1 MKEFFNHFIPREK
14 SVRVWWGIIIILVFF
29 LGWILGGRNHD
40 KPSSITQYT
49 LTGSDEI
56 SLWTC
61 SMHPQIRQPK
71 PGKCPICG
79 MDLIP
84 VKKSERSEN
93 PRQIFLSESARRM
106 AEIEVAPVE
115 KKYVVNE
122 IHLVGKIEYDETRLK
137 YITARVAGRIDRLYV
152 NFTGTPVRPGDH
164 LVELY
169 SPELLSTQQELVQT
183 LNILNTF
190 SSETAPEIKEPF
202 ERQFHSARER
212 LRLWG
217 LTEEQIEKLEKERQL
232 TDHITIYSPIGGI
245 VIEKNALE
253 GSYVETGARIYS
265 IADLSRVW
273 VKLDAYESDLP
284 WLRYG
289 QEVECETESYPGE
302 VFKGR
307 LAFIDPVIDKQ
318 TRTAKVRLNLANPG
332 LKLKPE
338 MFVRA
343 LVKSKIASGGQ
354 VMDPSLNGKW
364 ICPMHPEVIKDD
376 TGRCDVCDMPLV
388 RAEELGYVST
398 TQLKTGPPLV
408 IPASAPLITGKRA
421 IVYVEIP
428 DSPGNYEGREIELGP
443 RAGNYYIV
451 QSGLREGE
459 KVVVKGNFKIDSA
472 IQIQAGKS
480 MMNPTGG
487 MSISHQHGE
496 QSISPSRIDTSKKK
510 DTRQTE
516 IPVQFLQQ
524 IDEIFSHYFAIQQA
538 LSHDRLEQ
546 ALHSSA
552 DLQKSLQQM
561 DMKALPAGIHRDWMP
576 IYSEIKKASQNLAN
590 SQNISVA
597 RHHFNTLSRAVLE
610 MARLYGSSAHRLFV
624 YHCPMAFDSKGADWL
639 QNKEGTEN
647 PYFGSAMFT
656 CGNLTAD
663 LSSTMKGKTNSA
675 GHHHEQ

>member
-1 MKEFFNHFIPREK
+1 MKRFINNFIPKEK
-14 SVRVWWGIIIILVFF
+14 FARIVWIVMVILAFF
-29 LGWILGGRNHD
+29 LGWLLSSGNHET
-40 KPSSITQYT
+40 PSGAIQHPA
-49 LTGSDEI
+49 TGSEEV

-61 SMHPQIRQPK
+61 SMHPQILQPK

-93 PRQIFLSESARRM
+93 PRQIYLSESARRM

-122 IHLVGKIEYDETRLK
+122 IRLVGKIEYDETRLK

-152 NFTGTPVRPGDH
+152 NFTGTPVRQGDH

-169 SPELLSTQQELVQT
+169 SPELISTQQELLQT
-183 LNILNTF
+183 LNILNSF
-190 SSETAPEIKEPF
+190 PGETSPDLKDPF
-202 ERQFHSARER
+202 ERQLHSARER

-217 LTEEQIEKLEKERQL
+217 LTEAQIEKLEKDRQS

-253 GSYVETGARIYS
+253 GSYVETGARIYT

-318 TRTAKVRLNLANPG
+318 TRTAKVRLNLANPDS
-332 LKLKPE
+332 KLKPE

-343 LVKSKIASGGQ
+343 IVKSKIAAGGQ

-364 ICPMHPEVIKDD
+364 ICPMHPEVIKDNA
-376 TGRCDVCDMPLV
+376 GRCDVCDMPLV
-388 RAEELGYVST
+388 RAEELGYVNT
-398 TQLKTGPPLV
+398 AQLKTGPPLV

-428 DSPGNYEGREIELGP
+428 DSPGNYEGREVELGP
-443 RAGNYYIV
+443 RAGNFYIV
-451 QSGLREGE
+451 NSGLREGE

-480 MMNPTGG
+480 MMNPTAGT
-487 MSISHQHGE
+487 SVSHQHGAQPIATPGSDE
-496 QSISPSRIDTSKKK
+496 SPKKGA
-510 DTRQTE
+510 QLTE
-516 IPVQFLQQ
+516 IPDHFRQQ
-524 IDEIFSHYFAIQQA
+524 IEEIYSYYFAIQQA
-538 LSHDRLEQ
+538 LSHDQLET
-546 ALHSSA
+546 AIRSSA
-552 DLQKSLQQM
+552 DLQKALQKI
-561 DMKALPAGIHRDWMP
+561 DMKALPADIHQSWMP
-576 IYSEIKKASQNLAN
+576 IFSQVNKASRELGD
-590 SQNISVA
+590 SKNISTA
-597 RHHFNTLSRAVLE
+597 RQNFYALSNAILE
-610 MARLYGSSAHRLFV
+610 MSHRYGSSTHRLLV
-624 YHCPMAFDSKGADWL
+624 YHCPMAFDNKGADWL

-656 CGNLTAD
+656 CGSLTAD
-663 LSSTMKGKTNSA
+663 LTSITKANSA

>member
-14 SVRVWWGIIIILVFF
+14 STRVWWGIIIILAFF
-29 LGWILGGRNHD
+29 LGWILSSGNHD
-40 KPSSITQYT
+40 KTSSIVQHTS
-49 LTGSDEI
+49 TGSEEV

-61 SMHPQIRQPK
+61 SMHPQILQPK

-122 IHLVGKIEYDETRLK
+122 IRLVGKIEYDETRLK

-169 SPELLSTQQELVQT
+169 SPELISTQQELLQT

-202 ERQFHSARER
+202 EHQLHSARER

-217 LTEEQIEKLEKERQL
+217 LTEEQIEKLEKDRQS

-253 GSYVETGARIYS
+253 GSYVETGARIYT

-318 TRTAKVRLNLANPG
+318 TRTAKVRLNLANPDS
-332 LKLKPE
+332 KLKPE

-343 LVKSKIASGGQ
+343 IVKSKIAAGGQ

-364 ICPMHPEVIKDD
+364 ICPMHPEVIKDNA
-376 TGRCDVCDMPLV
+376 GRCDVCDMPLV

-398 TQLKTGPPLV
+398 AQLKKGPPLV

-428 DSPGNYEGREIELGP
+428 DSPGNYEGREVELGP

-480 MMNPTGG
+480 MMNPSGG
-487 MSISHQHGE
+487 ISISHQHGD
-496 QSISPSRIDTSKKK
+496 QPVSKSSVDTSKKN

-524 IDEIFSHYFAIQQA
+524 IDEIYTHYFTIQQA
-538 LSHDRLEQ
+538 LSHDQLEQ
-546 ALHSSA
+546 ALRSSA
-552 DLQKSLQQM
+552 DLQKSLQQI
-561 DMKALPAGIHRDWMP
+561 DMKVLPGNIHQGWMP
-576 IYSEIKKASQNLAN
+576 IYSELTESSQNLAN
-590 SQNISVA
+590 SKNISIA
-597 RHHFNTLSRAVLE
+597 RQHFNTLSRAVLE
-610 MARLYGSSAHRLFV
+610 MARLYGSSTHRLLV
-624 YHCPMAFDSKGADWL
+624 YHCPMAFDNKGADWL

-647 PYFGSAMFT
+647 PYFGSSMFT

-663 LSSTMKGKTNSA
+663 LSSTKKAKTNSA
-675 GHHHEQ
+675 GHHHE